1 MSHPIIDTHCHL
13 YLNEFVSNRTA
24 LIDRA
29 KQAGVQHIFL
39 PAIDSSSF
47 SDLLALEQ
55 FDPTYFHAMT
65 GLHPCYVNETMTD
78 ELAFVE
84 KQLAA
89 RAYVA
94 IGECGLDFHWDTT
107 FAKEQVQALEQQA
120 QWALQYDIPIILHT
134 RKATAET
141 IAVIKQFPGIR
152 GIFHCFGGTLREA
165 EQIIAMGF
173 YLGIGGVL
181 TYKNAGLD
189 QMVETLPLSHLVLE
203 TDAPY
208 LTPVPHRGKR
218 NEPSFLPIILEKL
231 ASAKQCPVSEVAAMT
246 TQNALNLFFPTSD

>member
-1 MSHPIIDTHCHL
+1 MSYPIIDTHCHL
-13 YLNEFVSNRTA
+13 YLNEFASNRTA
-24 LIDRA
+24 LIDRT

-120 QWALQYDIPIILHT
+120 QWALQYDVPIILHT

-141 IAVIKQFPGIR
+141 IAVMKQFPGIR
-152 GIFHCFGGTLREA
+152 GIFHCFGGTLSEA

-189 QMVETLPLSHLVLE
+189 QLVEALPLSHLVLE

-231 ASAKQCPVSEVAAMT
+231 ASVKQCPVSEVAAMT
-246 TQNALNLFFPTSD
+246 TQNALNLFFSTSD

>member
-13 YLNEFVSNRTA
+13 YLHEFAQNRA
-24 LIDRA
+24 NLIDRA
-29 KQAGVQHIFL
+29 KAVGVQHIFL
-39 PAIDSSSF
+39 PAIDSTCF

-55 FDPTYFHAMT
+55 SDTTYFHAMT
-65 GLHPCYVNETMTD
+65 GLHPCYVNETMTE

-84 KQLAA
+84 NQLTA
-89 RAYVA
+89 RSYVA

-107 FAKEQVQALEQQA
+107 FAKQQVHALEQQA
-120 QWALQYDIPIILHT
+120 QWALQYNLPIILHT

-141 IAVIKQFPGIR
+141 IAVMKQFPGIR
-152 GIFHCFGGTLREA
+152 GIFHCFGGSLNEA
-165 EQIIAMGF
+165 EQIMDMGF

-189 QMVETLPLSHLVLE
+189 QLVEALPLSHLVLE

-208 LTPVPHRGKR
+208 LTPAPHRGKR
-218 NEPSFLPIILEKL
+218 NEPAYLPIILEKL
-231 ASAKQCPVSEVAAMT
+231 ASIKQCSISEVSTIT
-246 TQNALNLFFPTSD
+246 TQNALTLFFPTTA

>member
-1 MSHPIIDTHCHL
+1 MSHSIIDTHCHL
-13 YLNEFVSNRTA
+13 YLNEFAPNRDA
-24 LIDRA
+24 LIERA
-29 KQAGVQHIFL
+29 KRAGVQHVFL

-55 FDPTYFHAMT
+55 SDPTYFHAMT
-65 GLHPCYVNETMTD
+65 GLHPCYVNDTMAE

-84 KQLAA
+84 KQLAS
-89 RAYVA
+89 RPYLA

-120 QWALQYDIPIILHT
+120 QWALQYNLPIILHT

-141 IAVIKQFPGIR
+141 IAVMKQFPGIR
-152 GIFHCFGGTLREA
+152 GIFHCFGGTPSEA

-189 QMVETLPLSHLVLE
+189 QLVEALPLNHLVLE

-218 NEPSFLPIILEKL
+218 NEPAFLPIILEKL
-231 ASAKQCPVSEVAAMT
+231 ASVKQCPVSEVAAIT
-246 TQNALNLFFPTSD
+246 TQNALNLFLPTTA